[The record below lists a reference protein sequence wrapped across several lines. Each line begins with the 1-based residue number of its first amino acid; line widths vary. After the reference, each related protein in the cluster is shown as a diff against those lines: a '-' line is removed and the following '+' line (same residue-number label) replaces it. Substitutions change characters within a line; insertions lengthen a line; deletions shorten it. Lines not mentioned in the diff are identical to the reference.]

1 MPSHRKY
8 RLRLARYAGITEA
21 ITSFLD
27 QHDSALKLLEVG
39 SGTGRSLAFYQVAGI
54 ADRLELWGI
63 DTSQHRIKTIYEP
76 SRWKLTLGDAQEGL
90 PYEADF
96 FDVCICE
103 QVLEH
108 LKKPEKVIDE
118 MVRVLRP
125 GGMMVVGVPIFL
137 PGIANIR
144 SVLVAFLDRFFGIK
158 SSHIQTF
165 TQRSITTMVCEGQ
178 PLQVKSHQGFRIV
191 SGGILSWLE
200 DYKWW
205 YLLNRRI
212 GKTLPWLCTEV
223 QIVLHKTNGSGIKPP
238 SSK

>member
-1 MPSHRKY
+1 M
-8 RLRLARYAGITEA
+8 TEA
-21 ITSFLD
+21 IATFLD
-27 QHDSALKLLEVG
+27 QHDSTLRTLEVG

-63 DTSQHRIKTIYEP
+63 DNSQHRIKTIYEP

-90 PYEADF
+90 PYKSDF

-108 LKKPEKVIDE
+108 LKNPEKVIDE

-144 SVLVAFLDRFFGIK
+144 SVIVAFLDRFFGIK

-165 TQRSITTMVCEGQ
+165 TQRSITTMVCENR
-178 PLQVKSHQGFRIV
+178 PLQVKSHQGYRIV

-212 GKTLPWLCTEV
+212 GQAVPWLCTEV
-223 QIVLHKTNGSGIKPP
+223 QIVLYKTNASSIQLPP
-238 SSK
+238 NQDSVA